1 MACTSIRAYYV
12 PEGQAF
18 WLSQIRAHQREQSG
32 GVRLYYAGT
41 GYQRGTGFGNI
52 FGSILRSIVPVA
64 KAGLKVMRPV
74 AKTAVRD
81 LASTGISA
89 LSDAIE
95 GGGDPVQKLKSG
107 AKSAAAKAVRGMMSE
122 LAPSSSTSRKR
133 KAGGGG
139 GGGKKKRKRGG
150 GGGQKGGRLGFGIV
164 GTKPVHCKKRRKKRS
179 QPLNFGL

>member
-1 MACTSIRAYYV
+1 MMASTSIRAYYV
-12 PEGQAF
+12 PESQAF

-32 GVRLYYAGT
+32 GVRLYYTGT

-52 FGSILRSIVPVA
+52 FGSIFRSILPVA

-107 AKSAAAKAVRGMMSE
+107 AKSAAAKAVRGVMSE
-122 LAPSSSTSRKR
+122 LAPPSTSRKR

-150 GGGQKGGRLGFGIV
+150 QKGGRLGFGIV
-164 GTKPVHCKKRRKKRS
+164 GTKPVSCKKRRKKRS